1 MTARNS
7 LVRMGLQIP
16 NFTYPGVGPDDLFE
30 RIALIAT
37 TAEASGFDSVWVMDH
52 FYQLPML
59 GKPEQEM
66 FGPDVA
72 VAKPGRLLGGKGEDP
87 LGLARKWQIDRA

>member
-30 RIALIAT
+30 RISLIAT
-37 TAEASGFDSVWVMDH
+37 TAEV
-52 FYQLPML
+52 LP
-59 GKPEQEM
+59 
-66 FGPDVA
+66 V
-72 VAKPGRLLGGKGEDP
+72 PGMP
-87 LGLARKWQIDRA
+87 STSA